1 MARVSSGTLTI
12 LVFAVMVGLAGA
24 YVVRQSIDKRPTLP
38 PVPQATTTS
47 NFVVPVAA
55 YEFKSGQTVTQN
67 GIAMLQF
74 TPEQFAKSKFAGMPY
89 MRTAGQIED
98 RILRTDMKQGEAFLT
113 ANFYP
118 DGSGPGIAERLEEGY
133 RAVTVP
139 IEDVGGVEG
148 FARPGSYV
156 DVLFRSEE
164 TDDRPE
170 VTVTLLERVQVLS
183 VNRNLI
189 AEKNVEIEN
198 DGRVTLAVTPM
209 QAKVLKVV
217 EGRGQLSLTLRNP
230 NDELDT
236 MPVDVRD
243 PRLNPD
249 NRLRAM
255 VHAMEQN
262 PNVGPVGVMPV
273 QQLQPAATQTST
285 WKYGT
290 DRVLAG
296 SDQVSLDD
304 LLGTPPKPKPVKMEV
319 YRGGQKDVMTFEEPG
334 SVAAPGRLIN
344 RPMISTPLVG
354 PTPRKKYGQ
363 QMQTVSSEDDVVRP
377 QVTGG

>member
-12 LVFAVMVGLAGA
+12 LVFAVMVGLGGA
-24 YVVRQSIDKRPTLP
+24 YVVRQSIDRRPSLP
-38 PVPQATTTS
+38 PVPQATA
-47 NFVVPVAA
+47 NGFVVPVAA

-74 TPEQFAKSKFAGMPY
+74 TPEEFAKSKYAGMPY
-89 MRTAGQIED
+89 MRTVGQIHD

-189 AEKNVEIEN
+189 AEKNVEIES
-198 DGRVTLAVTPM
+198 DGRVTLAVTPL

-243 PRLNPD
+243 PQLNPD

-255 VHAMEQN
+255 VQAMEQN

-273 QQLQPAATQTST
+273 QNLQPATQAST
-285 WKYGT
+285 WRFGT

-304 LLGTPPKPKPVKMEV
+304 LLGTPPKPKPVKMEI
-319 YRGGQKDVMTFEEPG
+319 YHGGQKNVLTFEEPG
-334 SVAAPGRLIN
+334 SVASPGRLIN

-354 PTPRKKYGQ
+354 PEPRKNYGR